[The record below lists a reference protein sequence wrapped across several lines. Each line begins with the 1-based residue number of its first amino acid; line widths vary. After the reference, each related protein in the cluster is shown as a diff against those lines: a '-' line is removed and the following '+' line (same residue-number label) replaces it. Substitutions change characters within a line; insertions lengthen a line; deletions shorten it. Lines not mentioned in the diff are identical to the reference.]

1 MGKISAYKWYCTV
14 LMVHTSGPRPFK
26 SPSYLQFGPPN
37 SVHCVNSPFLKNLLP
52 RQIFIDGPLCGKP
65 CAGPGHT
72 DVLQPG
78 LVSLKSLQSCQRGKS
93 KEKCNRG
100 AIYIQTLSCQVGKF
114 NNGIP
119 KLIVNNFPAP
129 KALCP
134 CWGWINDFTT
144 KYWIRRNSF
153 MVSMGSN
160 KNVSAALTSW
170 NSEKLLSLFL
180 SVKKSGSWRYRWR
193 GTGVY
198 PCLFPSLSWPLSGCW
213 ATSPRNKEIQF
224 VARGYLAL
232 E

>member
-1 MGKISAYKWYCTV
+1 MNTFCFDVYYILYPSNKASQRKESVVRKVIRKSKYTYGTV
-14 LMVHTSGPRPFK
+14 LYLWEKYLRASGPRPFNPALFK

-65 CAGPGHT
+65 CACPGHT

-134 CWGWINDFTT
+134 C
-144 KYWIRRNSF
+144 
-153 MVSMGSN
+153 
-160 KNVSAALTSW
+160 
-170 NSEKLLSLFL
+170 
-180 SVKKSGSWRYRWR
+180 
-193 GTGVY
+193 
-198 PCLFPSLSWPLSGCW
+198 
-213 ATSPRNKEIQF
+213 
-224 VARGYLAL
+224 
-232 E
+232 